1 VVPELMLTLLLVS
14 SVCAVG
20 MGIVAMEY
28 LDEVRA
34 REASYMK
41 YGVCV
46 QIWGFMALF
55 FLHFQYAQEIFV
67 WLIPM
72 FALAGGGIFMLGAIS
87 VLKAMPRAR
96 VAFACLTVG
105 IQICVV
111 TFLSMTT
118 FLLP

>member
-1 VVPELMLTLLLVS
+1 MLTLLLVS
-14 SVCAVG
+14 SICAVG

-28 LDEVRA
+28 LDEVHA

-55 FLHFQYAQEIFV
+55 FLHFQYANELFIDF
-67 WLIPM
+67 IPM
-72 FALAGGGIFMLGAIS
+72 LALLGGGIFMLGAIS
-87 VLKAMPRAR
+87 VIKAMPRAR
-96 VAFACLTVG
+96 VAFGFLTVG
-105 IQICVV
+105 IQICVI